1 MDNLLIVAI
10 VFGSITLW
18 VAIVPLTVLLIV
30 RMIKGGASGKGQGRT
45 DQETRMIQE
54 IYQGLSRMEERV
66 EALETLLLE
75 KERKDDRECGDTE
88 NNPA

>member
-1 MDNLLIVAI
+1 MDKLMIVAI

-18 VAIVPLTVLLIV
+18 VAIIPVTVVVII
-30 RMIKGGASGKGQGRT
+30 RMIKSGGPQKRQGLA

-54 IYQGLSRMEERV
+54 IYQGLSKLEQRV

-75 KERKDDRECGDTE
+75 KERKD
-88 NNPA
+88 N